1 MVIGPGPDRLPVSDP
16 SPDRQRRRLPR
27 WVHRTL
33 RRAGCALVVFVVA
46 FVALVGTVAVV
57 LGGEQEDASEAGSV
71 FDREKPR
78 AAPGSGSAA
87 IDLITRRGRL
97 VVAVQEL
104 PGLASR
110 HPATRDWTGFDIEI
124 ARLIAADLGVDP
136 TRTAFKPI
144 AGRSREAALVD
155 GDVDLVLGYPSAE
168 ARRAQVGFV
177 GPYLNS
183 PQPLDR
189 TDYGIA
195 LRPGDQVLRARVGDV
210 LRRAVA
216 DGTWARLYA
225 EHLGTPVPQPPTVG
239 P

>member
-1 MVIGPGPDRLPVSDP
+1 MVTGPGPDRLPAPDP
-16 SPDRQRRRLPR
+16 RSDRQRRQMPR

-33 RRAGCALVVFVVA
+33 WRAGCALMVFMVA

-57 LGGEQEDASEAGSV
+57 LGGEQEDASGAGSA

-78 AAPGSGSAA
+78 TAPSSGSAT

-97 VVAVQEL
+97 VVAVREL

-110 HPATRDWTGFDIEI
+110 DPATREWAGFEVEI

-136 TRTAFKPI
+136 ARTVFKPI

-155 GDVDLVLGYPSAE
+155 GDVDLVFGYPSAE
-168 ARRAQVGFV
+168 ARRAQLGFA
-177 GPYLNS
+177 GPYLSS
-183 PQPLDR
+183 PQPLGR
-189 TDYGIA
+189 TDYGIG
-195 LRPGDQVLRARVGDV
+195 LRPGDEVLRARVGAV

-216 DGTWARLYA
+216 DGTWGRLYA
-225 EHLGTPVPQPPTVG
+225 EYLGTPVPQPPVVG